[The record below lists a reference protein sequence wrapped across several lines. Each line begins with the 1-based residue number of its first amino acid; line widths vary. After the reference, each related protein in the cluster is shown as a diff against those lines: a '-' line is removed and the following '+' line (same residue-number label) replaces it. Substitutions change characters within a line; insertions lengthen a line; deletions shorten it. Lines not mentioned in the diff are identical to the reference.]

1 MRALP
6 GYSAPSWRPDRA
18 ENTAAGGALEG
29 AVVLAIT
36 GANGHIGRALL
47 ARLAAAP
54 RPRSIPE
61 PVLKSAPVSVSTSMP
76 VPVRALVRSS
86 AAAQTLAQSLRP
98 ADTEIR
104 CTDYTDLEQMADALA
119 GCSAV
124 IHLVGI
130 LRETP
135 GNRYV
140 DAHERAVSTLVAAAQ
155 RAGVRHIVAL
165 SILGAD
171 EQSPNACL
179 RSRGRADQLLRSA
192 PLAGTV
198 LEVPMVLGGDDH
210 ASRALAARARRALSF
225 TFRAESLEQPID
237 IEDVVSALLAW
248 RRAVAAASQAASS
261 VRAEAEAE
269 AGAEAGAKAGTHTG
283 MPSRLQLAGPVSL
296 TRRALVQA
304 AAARVGKR

>member
-1 MRALP
+1 MPLP
-6 GYSAPSWRPDRA
+6 LP
-18 ENTAAGGALEG
+18 L
-29 AVVLAIT
+29 
-36 GANGHIGRALL
+36 
-47 ARLAAAP
+47 
-54 RPRSIPE
+54 
-61 PVLKSAPVSVSTSMP
+61 
-76 VPVRALVRSS
+76 PVRALVRSS

-104 CTDYTDLEQMADALA
+104 LTDYTDLEQMADALA

-165 SILGAD
+165 GMLGAD
-171 EQSPNACL
+171 EQSSNACL

-225 TFRAESLEQPID
+225 AFRAESLEQPID

-261 VRAEAEAE
+261 VRGE

-304 AAARVGKR
+304 AAARVGKRTRVVSLPLTLAYGLAGLCERLLRAPPITRAMLGVLDHDDEIDPAPALAVLGLTLTPLSATLDRVMAS